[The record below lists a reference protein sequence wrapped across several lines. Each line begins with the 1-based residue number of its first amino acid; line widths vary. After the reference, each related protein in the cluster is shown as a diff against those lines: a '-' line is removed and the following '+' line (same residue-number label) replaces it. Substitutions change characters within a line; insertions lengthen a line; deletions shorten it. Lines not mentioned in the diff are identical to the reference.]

1 MKPYDRM
8 KELVE
13 KLNRYAALYYEE
25 DAPVISDAEY
35 DAMYDELRAL
45 EESEGYTLKNSP
57 THRVGGAPQKKFEPS
72 RHLLRLYS
80 LDKCK
85 TEGEIAEWYER
96 IVKAVGKEPE
106 ITAEYKFDGLTLN
119 ILYEGGKLVKAAT
132 RGDGV
137 TGEEVTAQV
146 KTIAGVPRTI
156 SYTGRI
162 EIQGEGIMRL
172 SALAAYNA
180 KSDEPLKNAR
190 NGAAG
195 AIRNLDP
202 AVTASRN
209 LSFMAYNIGYSD
221 RHFASQREMHDFLVK
236 EGFETESD
244 FAVLKGADTA
254 FAFAEK
260 VGELRPT
267 LDFLIDGVVFKVN
280 DTALRDEIGYTEK
293 FPKWAIAY
301 KFKADEMTTVLRDV
315 VWQVSRSAKLN
326 PLAVLDPVDI
336 GGVTVRR
343 ATLNNYGDILKKK
356 VKIGDRVFIR
366 RSNDVIPEI
375 MGVAEEAP
383 DAKEVEKPT
392 VCPACG
398 APVREEGAFLY
409 CTGEHCAPQIV
420 SCLDHFASKDAMDID
435 GFSEKTAEQFYNEL
449 HMTSPVDLMRLKKE
463 DIVGL
468 ERFGDKKADNLIAA
482 IAAAKDTTMDRLLF
496 ALGIDGIGKKTAKDL
511 AARFGTFE
519 RGDTCRQHRFLF
531 RRRRQPSP
539 HRGSLRKR
547 GHRARGGEKERS
559 VRGYASGAHGL
570 PSHLQARRGYGAHRG
585 KRGRSRL
592 VRVED
597 RRPRPRGLRR
607 GQQTRKGAEARHQDH
622 RRRGIQAYARHRT
635 RALTGLR
642 AAGGIMEKE
651 RKVKHPSDSYTE
663 QVHIITQ
670 SDINGFDRLF
680 GGALMAWIDI
690 LAAVVARRHSERNV
704 TTVFVDTLEF
714 RAPARV
720 NDTIYMTGKLTY
732 AGKTSMEVCVK
743 TFVEELSGDRKL
755 INIAYLILV
764 ALDEN
769 EQPTEVPELLP
780 VTESELEEW
789 KAGARRRALR
799 KQRRTENY

>member
-96 IVKAVGKEPE
+96 IVKAVGREPE

-244 FAVLKGADTA
+244 FTVLKGADAA

-519 RGDTCRQHRFLF
+519 ALEKADRDALTAVDGIGEILADNIVSYFANEDNLRLIADLF
-531 RRRRQPSP
+531 ASGVTVREAEKKSGVFEGMRVVLT
-539 HRGSLRKR
+539 GSLPTYKR
-547 GHRARGGEKERS
+547 GEATALIEENGGEVASS
-559 VRGYASGAHGL
+559 VSKTVDLVLAGSDAGSKLEKAQKLGIRIIDEEEF
-570 PSHLQARRGYGAHRG
+570 
-585 KRGRSRL
+585 KRML
-592 VRVED
+592 
-597 RRPRPRGLRR
+597 
-607 GQQTRKGAEARHQDH
+607 
-622 RRRGIQAYARHRT
+622 GI
-635 RALTGLR
+635 
-642 AAGGIMEKE
+642 
-651 RKVKHPSDSYTE
+651 
-663 QVHIITQ
+663 
-670 SDINGFDRLF
+670 
-680 GGALMAWIDI
+680 
-690 LAAVVARRHSERNV
+690 
-704 TTVFVDTLEF
+704 
-714 RAPARV
+714 APA
-720 NDTIYMTGKLTY
+720 L
-732 AGKTSMEVCVK
+732 
-743 TFVEELSGDRKL
+743 
-755 INIAYLILV
+755 
-764 ALDEN
+764 
-769 EQPTEVPELLP
+769 
-780 VTESELEEW
+780 
-789 KAGARRRALR
+789 
-799 KQRRTENY
+799 

>member
-96 IVKAVGKEPE
+96 IVKAVGREPE

-244 FAVLKGADTA
+244 FTVLKGADAA

-383 DAKEVEKPT
+383 DAREVEKPT

-449 HMTSPVDLMRLKKE
+449 HMTSPVGLMRLKKE
-463 DIVGL
+463 DVVGL

-482 IAAAKDTTMDRLLF
+482 IAASKDTTMDRLLF

-519 RGDTCRQHRFLF
+519 ALEKADRDALTAVDGIGEILADNIVSYFADEDNLRLIADLF
-531 RRRRQPSP
+531 ASGVTVREAEKKSGVFEGMRVVLT
-539 HRGSLRKR
+539 GSLPTYKR
-547 GHRARGGEKERS
+547 GEATALIEENGGEVASS
-559 VRGYASGAHGL
+559 VSKTVDLVLAGSDAGSKLEKAQKLGIRIIDEEEF
-570 PSHLQARRGYGAHRG
+570 
-585 KRGRSRL
+585 KRML
-592 VRVED
+592 
-597 RRPRPRGLRR
+597 
-607 GQQTRKGAEARHQDH
+607 
-622 RRRGIQAYARHRT
+622 GI
-635 RALTGLR
+635 
-642 AAGGIMEKE
+642 
-651 RKVKHPSDSYTE
+651 
-663 QVHIITQ
+663 
-670 SDINGFDRLF
+670 
-680 GGALMAWIDI
+680 
-690 LAAVVARRHSERNV
+690 
-704 TTVFVDTLEF
+704 
-714 RAPARV
+714 APA
-720 NDTIYMTGKLTY
+720 L
-732 AGKTSMEVCVK
+732 
-743 TFVEELSGDRKL
+743 
-755 INIAYLILV
+755 
-764 ALDEN
+764 
-769 EQPTEVPELLP
+769 
-780 VTESELEEW
+780 
-789 KAGARRRALR
+789 
-799 KQRRTENY
+799 

>member
-45 EESEGYTLKNSP
+45 EEREGYTLKNSP

-244 FAVLKGADTA
+244 FTVLKGADAA

-449 HMTSPVDLMRLKKE
+449 HMTSPVGLMRLKKE

-482 IAAAKDTTMDRLLF
+482 IAASKDTTMDRLLF

-519 RGDTCRQHRFLF
+519 ALEKADHDALTAVDGIGEILADNIVSYFANEDNLRLIADLF
-531 RRRRQPSP
+531 ASGVTVREAEKKSGVFEGMRVVLT
-539 HRGSLRKR
+539 GSLPTYKR
-547 GHRARGGEKERS
+547 GEATALIEENGGEVASS
-559 VRGYASGAHGL
+559 VSKTVDLVLAGSDAGSKLEKAQKLGIRIIDEEEF
-570 PSHLQARRGYGAHRG
+570 
-585 KRGRSRL
+585 KRML
-592 VRVED
+592 
-597 RRPRPRGLRR
+597 
-607 GQQTRKGAEARHQDH
+607 
-622 RRRGIQAYARHRT
+622 GI
-635 RALTGLR
+635 
-642 AAGGIMEKE
+642 
-651 RKVKHPSDSYTE
+651 
-663 QVHIITQ
+663 
-670 SDINGFDRLF
+670 
-680 GGALMAWIDI
+680 
-690 LAAVVARRHSERNV
+690 
-704 TTVFVDTLEF
+704 
-714 RAPARV
+714 APA
-720 NDTIYMTGKLTY
+720 L
-732 AGKTSMEVCVK
+732 
-743 TFVEELSGDRKL
+743 
-755 INIAYLILV
+755 
-764 ALDEN
+764 
-769 EQPTEVPELLP
+769 
-780 VTESELEEW
+780 
-789 KAGARRRALR
+789 
-799 KQRRTENY
+799 